1 MTYVHWLHRPQQGI
15 SKDVYPLPNVDKLMD
30 GTFGFQ
36 LLSFLDAYLGYNQ
49 IRMHPPDE
57 EKIAFIIEDI
67 NFCYMVM
74 PFGLK
79 NTGATYQRLMD
90 RVSKQKIGW
99 NIEVY
104 VDDMAVKSYSM
115 TQHITVLE

>member
-36 LLSFLDAYLGYNQ
+36 LLSFLDAYSGYNQ

-79 NTGATYQRLMD
+79 NTRATYQRLMD